1 MKGFAILLSLTF
13 LASFNLKAQTKLKIY
28 GGKSHDQYLG
38 CLDCAT
44 DDLKSVWCIFGDY
57 GSTHSAK
64 SIWNEIGLY
73 GSKSSNYSPFN
84 KKAKYPPLIL
94 DENGKSHGYLTIN
107 KNNPNPRIQLQI
119 QFANIGIG
127 LLKMSQNSITKYCAR
142 SIEPSPRLQLNAL
155 LSHKLTAWV
164 CI

>member
-44 DDLKSVWCIFGDY
+44 DDLNSVWCIFGDY

-94 DENGKSHGYLTIN
+94 DDNGKSYGYLTIN
-107 KNNPNPRIQLQI
+107 KSNPNRSSDSIANTICEYRDRIVEDI
-119 QFANIGIG
+119 P
-127 LLKMSQNSITKYCAR
+127 KYYN
-142 SIEPSPRLQLNAL
+142 ERLR
-155 LSHKLTAWV
+155 KV
-164 CI
+164 Y